1 MLFYL
6 KYLLIYWF
14 NSTYMK
20 RLIIFLFII
29 CNTVEAEERFWSEG
43 ACVKE
48 EKRYEGATRDFY
60 NRGAGQRWENTLGDW
75 LDNSFIPQGKVP
87 FSTLK
92 IPVKNKLDQ
101 LEINVTSLVQLW
113 QKGTLTNN
121 GFRLHN
127 PKKRPLSLIAKEQ
140 KSYLNQPML
149 EVHTLTES
157 FELPVQADTILKK
170 STYTC
175 LGSSPILNAKHPVLT
190 RFDISSI
197 KQPITK
203 AILKLTL
210 AKKIPKPILLEVFA
224 VNVVKNSDIIKQ
236 GISSQIFSNEYLNK
250 NPNITFFTSFENESW
265 TNQWED
271 TSKGSYQ
278 LTSNNSKEK
287 FSPLSGKALEITIKK
302 GKFVGIGAKH
312 LLPKNLEKAYF
323 RYYLRL
329 GDSWQINT
337 TGKLPGFA
345 GTYNNTTYKAG
356 WGGRK
361 SDGSNGWSARMF
373 TNSTL
378 SSNNVLPNKTPIGN
392 YLYHADMKKTYGDTE
407 YWNLNNESLLKK
419 NTWYSIE
426 QYIQL
431 NTPNKQNGQLKAWVN
446 GKLVY
451 NNTNIRFSDNPSV
464 GLESVWLNVYH
475 GGKTKAPKDLTVF
488 IDELIIAN
496 SYIGP

>member
-1 MLFYL
+1 
-6 KYLLIYWF
+6 
-14 NSTYMK
+14 MK
-20 RLIIFLFII
+20 RLIFFLFII
-29 CNTVEAEERFWSEG
+29 CNTAEAEDRFWSEG
-43 ACVKE
+43 ACIKE

-60 NRGAGQRWENTLGDW
+60 NRGARQNWQNTLGDW
-75 LDNSFIPQGKVP
+75 LDNTLTPQGNVP

-92 IPVKNKLDQ
+92 IPTKNKFDQ
-101 LEINVTSLVQLW
+101 VEINVTPLVQLW
-113 QKGTLTNN
+113 QKGVLPNN
-121 GFRLHN
+121 GFRLNN
-127 PKKRPLSLIAKEQ
+127 PKKRPLNFIAKEQ
-140 KSYLNQPML
+140 KIYSQQPIL
-149 EVHTLTES
+149 QVHTSTSS
-157 FELPVQADTILKK
+157 FELPVNADTTLKK
-170 STYTC
+170 STYAC
-175 LGSSPILNAKHPVLT
+175 LGSSPILNAKHPVLI

-224 VNVVKNSDIIKQ
+224 VNIVKNSETIKQ
-236 GISSQIFSNEYLNK
+236 GLSSLVTLNEDLNT
-250 NPNITFFTSFENESW
+250 PHNIILFTSFENNSW
-265 TNQWED
+265 TNQWKD
-271 TSKGSYQ
+271 TYKGNYQ
-278 LTSNNSKEK
+278 LSNHNTKEK

-302 GKFVGIGAKH
+302 GSFVGIGAKH
-312 LLPKNLEKAYF
+312 FLPKDLEKAYF

-345 GTYNNTTYKAG
+345 GTYHHTAYRAG

-361 SDGSNGWSARMF
+361 SNGHNGWSARMF
-373 TNSTL
+373 MNSTL
-378 SSNNVLPNKTPIGN
+378 SANNILPNKTPIGN
-392 YLYHADMKKTYGDTE
+392 YLYHADMKKPYGDTE
-407 YWNLNNESLLKK
+407 YWNLNDESLLKK

-431 NTPNKQNGQLKAWVN
+431 NTKNKQNGQLKAWVN

-451 NNTNIRFSDNPSV
+451 NKSDIRFSDHPFV
-464 GLESVWLNVYH
+464 GLESIWLNVYH
-475 GGKTKAPKDLTVF
+475 GGKTKAPKDLTVY

>member
-1 MLFYL
+1 
-6 KYLLIYWF
+6 
-14 NSTYMK
+14 MK
-20 RLIIFLFII
+20 LIIFFLFII

-43 ACVKE
+43 ACVKAD
-48 EKRYEGATRDFY
+48 KLYEGATRDFY
-60 NRGAGQRWENTLGDW
+60 NRGAGQRWQNTLGDW
-75 LDNSFIPQGKVP
+75 LDNSLTPQGKVP
-87 FSTLK
+87 FSTLEISSK
-92 IPVKNKLDQ
+92 KKLDQ
-101 LEINVTSLVQLW
+101 IEINVTSLVQLW
-113 QKGTLTNN
+113 QKGTLPNN
-121 GFRLHN
+121 GFRLNN
-127 PKKRPLSLIAKEQ
+127 PKNRPLTFISKEHQ
-140 KSYLNQPML
+140 NYSSQPIL
-149 EVHTLTES
+149 EVYTGTE
-157 FELPVQADTILKK
+157 FFQLPVEADTILKK
-170 STYTC
+170 STFTC
-175 LGSSPILNAKHPVLT
+175 QGSSPILNAKHPVLT

-203 AILKLTL
+203 AILRFTL
-210 AKKIPKPILLEVFA
+210 AKKVTKPILIEVFA
-224 VNVVKNSDIIKQ
+224 AHIVENSDTIRQ
-236 GISSQIFSNEYLNK
+236 GFASQILANDDLSK
-250 NPNITFFTSFENESW
+250 VPNITFFTSFEDEKW

-271 TSKGSYQ
+271 TSKGDYK
-278 LTSNNSKEK
+278 LTSNNIREK

-302 GKFVGIGAKH
+302 GNFVGIGAKH
-312 LLPKNLEKAYF
+312 LLPKDLKKTYF

-345 GTYNNTTYKAG
+345 GTYHNTTYKAG

-378 SSNNVLPNKTPIGN
+378 SSNNILPNKTPIGN
-392 YLYHADMKKTYGDTE
+392 YLYHADMKKKYGDTE

-431 NTPNKQNGQLKAWVN
+431 NTPNEKNGQLKAWVN

-475 GGKTKAPKDLTVF
+475 GGKTKAPKDLTIY